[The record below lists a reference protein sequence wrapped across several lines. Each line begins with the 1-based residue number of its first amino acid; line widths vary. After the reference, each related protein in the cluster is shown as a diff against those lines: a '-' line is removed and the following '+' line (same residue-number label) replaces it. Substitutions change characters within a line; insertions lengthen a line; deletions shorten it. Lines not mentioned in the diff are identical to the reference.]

1 MEDLNKLEGIGMDR
15 DFVDM
20 ESDVQPVKGPGDMP
34 PKRKPKA
41 KPALTEFEQ
50 KVCAM
55 SVTFNSNQIAAMLMI
70 PKAQIEEILNK

>member
-15 DFVDM
+15 NFIDM
-20 ESDVQPVKGPGDMP
+20 ESDVQPVK
-34 PKRKPKA
+34 KSKVKA
-41 KPALTEFEQ
+41 KPALTPFEQ